1 MNIIGLGE
9 AGCNIAECFKGYPQ
23 YNIYKIDTGLKK
35 AKGVYALEHQD
46 SSEAYEKAMVKR
58 AEAIEKR
65 SKKLE
70 DRKEYIT
77 KRYKDNK
84 VVEVYDVSEA
94 DEMPPI
100 PPLPPTPPT
109 STPTEII
116 KNMSKAGATFYL
128 EEKEITPKEAL
139 EIVAK
144 DKDINMLANPNAKH
158 GKYVKLSKAPISISN

>member
-1 MNIIGLGE
+1 
-9 AGCNIAECFKGYPQ
+9 
-23 YNIYKIDTGLKK
+23 
-35 AKGVYALEHQD
+35 
-46 SSEAYEKAMVKR
+46 MVKR

-84 VVEVYDVSEA
+84 VVEVYDVSET

-109 STPTEII
+109 PTPTEII